1 MNKVLYIFLSLFMCL
16 PFYEGR
22 AHNDYPFIHINSS
35 NSGLS
40 YDDCRAIF
48 QDSRGFMWFGTYKG
62 LNRYDGKRFTVYDRD
77 DLCGVSDFIHA
88 IAEDGDGNLWIGT
101 DNGLLVY
108 DYEAD
113 IFRVFDKISDK
124 GTAIHN
130 KVSYIQKDSRETIW
144 IAVNGQGLFSYD
156 VASESLKNF
165 FFEDGR
171 QTLCAN
177 IRTLEPDHHGGL
189 WIALYYAGLYHSDA
203 SMTSLV
209 PVENYKGIRL
219 ESDNIE
225 GIVVSP
231 TENDVLYF
239 SSVKNGLCQLNVR
252 TGQIQRLIPVSDDSL
267 PNGLVCHRGVTLW
280 MSTTNGLYRYDI
292 LSGTYSLIKSDTSDV
307 FSISHNYVFDV
318 YLDRYDGLW
327 VSTKYNGINYCSTA
341 QKWFKKHY
349 MINGR
354 PLDDYVISGLV
365 SDVKGN
371 ILITTES
378 GRFLKYDQSTG
389 KLSEFGPSSIKGID
403 LISPCIDG
411 DYLWLGSM
419 RGLYRYDMKSG
430 SLRLYDALS
439 RKADLPDDRV
449 GTVYLADNGTL
460 YIGTT
465 LGLSYYNRQTDS
477 FESISDFDG
486 INVTS
491 LSEDSFGKI
500 WISTYA
506 NGIYCYDSSKG
517 KILRHF
523 SSSQTGNNKIPTDK
537 ISSIYVDSKDR
548 VWAVGLTY
556 GFSVYESG
564 LGRFKSYDSKTCSGM
579 CTDVCFNAIEDNNGN
594 IWISSDKG
602 LLEVNPQTMDMAWYT
617 VRDGLLDDVLKR
629 GVLKTQDG
637 DLYFA
642 SQSGFVRFNPSEFRL
657 DANYKIIISG
667 FTVADSLVK
676 PSDEDSPLSKNV
688 DLVDK
693 ISLKPGQNSFGFT
706 FSLMNGTGP
715 KARIQCMLEGY
726 EKAWSDIS
734 SDQEAYFYNV
744 PAGKYKL
751 KVRYSSD
758 GKSWFAGHNDVNVEV
773 AEEFW
778 KSDAAIAVYV
788 LLSCLI
794 IGLIARQLNERSK
807 KKLQQQE
814 EKSRIEREKAFLKE
828 KMEFFSEVIHEIKT
842 PLTLM
847 ITPLRT
853 IMESEDALD
862 ENLKKNLNIINSS
875 TEYMGTLVR
884 ELLDFMSVEEH
895 GYVLDL
901 RNMDIVANLKS
912 TCNNF
917 AEIAKERG
925 LQIDVDSQSES
936 VIVAADRKALV
947 KIFNNL
953 IHNAVKYAES
963 WINVCVA
970 EEQDSVVI
978 RFANDGPQIP
988 ADRRAD
994 IFKPFVKFT
1003 AGNQYAAQSFGI
1015 GLSMAR
1021 KLVEIHGGT
1030 LELTDNSEFTEFV
1043 VTIPLNMREEE
1054 MENEREPFAA
1064 DSKLPSL
1071 LLVEDSLELSQYL
1084 SHELTA
1090 QYNVLHAFSAEKGLK
1105 LLQARSVDLILTD
1118 VGLPGM
1124 SGVEFCAELQ
1134 SNRTLSHIPVIV
1146 LSAMSSADI
1155 KTRCIENGAAM
1166 YIEKPFSMSYLKA
1179 CIGRVVKAGKKSD
1192 DVILDSAAAL
1202 QTLRKMNIMDRDA
1215 EFIEKLD
1222 EVILENLTDD
1232 TFGSKQMEEALFMSR
1247 STLARKIREI
1257 YDMTPNDY
1265 LKHKRLSVAT
1275 QMLMNKNVR
1284 INEVA
1289 RAVGFRS
1296 ASYFTKCFKA
1306 EYGVLPAEYISEK
1319 NK

>member
-35 NSGLS
+35 NSDLS
-40 YDDCRAIF
+40 YDDCRVIF

-101 DNGLLVY
+101 DNGLLIY
-108 DYEAD
+108 DYVAD
-113 IFRVFDKISDK
+113 IFRIFDNVSDK
-124 GTAIHN
+124 GTVIHN
-130 KVSYIQKDSRETIW
+130 KVNHISKDSKGIIW

-156 VASESLKNF
+156 ESSGTLNNF
-165 FFEDGR
+165 FFENGK
-171 QTLCAN
+171 QTLSAN

-189 WIALYYAGLYHSDA
+189 WIALYYAGLYHWDS
-203 SMTSLV
+203 SMTSLAQ
-209 PVENYKGIRL
+209 VENYNGIRL
-219 ESDNIE
+219 GSDNIE
-225 GIVVSP
+225 GLVVSP

-239 SSVKNGLCQLNVR
+239 SSVKNGLCQLHVR
-252 TGQIQRLIPVSDDSL
+252 TGQVKRLIPIYDESL
-267 PNGLVCHRGVTLW
+267 PNGLVCHRDRTLW

-292 LSGTYSLIKSDTSDV
+292 LSGTYDVLKSDINDR
-307 FSISHNYVFDV
+307 FSISHNYVFAV
-318 YLDRYDGLW
+318 CLDKHDGLW

-349 MINGR
+349 MIGDR
-354 PLDDYVISGLV
+354 PLDDYIISGLV
-365 SDVKGN
+365 DDYNGN
-371 ILITTES
+371 ILISTES
-378 GRFLKYDQSTG
+378 GRFLKYNQTSG

-403 LISPCIDG
+403 LISPCVDG
-411 DYLWLGSM
+411 GYLWIGSM

-439 RKADLPDDRV
+439 QKADLPDDRV
-449 GTVYLADNGTL
+449 GTVYLSDNGTL

-465 LGLSYYNRQTDS
+465 LGLSYYNRQKDT

-486 INVTS
+486 VNVTS
-491 LSEDSFGKI
+491 LSEDSSGKI

-506 NGIYCYDSSKG
+506 NGIYCFDADAG
-517 KILRHF
+517 NILRHF
-523 SSSQTGNNKIPTDK
+523 SSAQTGSNRIPTDK
-537 ISSIYVDSKDR
+537 ISSIFVDSKDR

-556 GFSVYESG
+556 GFSVYESAVG
-564 LGRFKSYDSKTCSGM
+564 QFRSYDSKTCSGL
-579 CTDVCFNAIEDNNGN
+579 CTDVYFNAIEDNNGN
-594 IWISSDKG
+594 VWISSDKG

-629 GVLKTQDG
+629 GVLKTQGG

-642 SQSGFVRFNPSEFRL
+642 SQSGFVRFNPSEFRH
-657 DANYKIIISG
+657 DTNYKIIISG
-667 FTVADSLVK
+667 FTIADSLVK
-676 PSDEDSPLSKNV
+676 PSDEDSPLSRNV

-706 FSLMNGTGP
+706 FSLMNGTDP
-715 KARIQCMLEGY
+715 KSRVQCMLDGY
-726 EKAWSDIS
+726 EKGWSDIS
-734 SDQEAYFYNV
+734 SEQEAYFYNV
-744 PAGKYKL
+744 PAGKYRL

-758 GKSWFAGHNDVNVEV
+758 GKTWFSGHKDVNIEI

-778 KSDAAIAVYV
+778 QSDVAMVFYV
-788 LLSCLI
+788 LFVCLI
-794 IGLIARQLNERSK
+794 IALIARQTNVRSK
-807 KKLQQQE
+807 KKLQQLE

-847 ITPLRT
+847 ITPLKT
-853 IMESEDALD
+853 IMESEDVLD
-862 ENLKKNLNIINSS
+862 EDLRKNLHIINNS
-875 TEYMGTLVR
+875 TDYMGSLVR
-884 ELLDFMSVEEH
+884 ELLEFMSVEEH

-901 RNMDIVANLKS
+901 RKMNVVANLKS

-917 AEIAKERG
+917 SEIANERG
-925 LQIDVDSQSES
+925 LKIDVGCENDSI
-936 VIVAADRKALV
+936 IVAADRKALV

-963 WINVCVA
+963 WINVCVT
-970 EEQDSVVI
+970 EEQDCVII

-1021 KLVEIHGGT
+1021 KLVEIHGGS
-1030 LELTDNSEFTEFV
+1030 LDLTDNSEFTEFV
-1043 VTIPLNMREEE
+1043 LTIPLNLRDEE
-1054 MENEREPFAA
+1054 PGQTSDTGVS
-1064 DSKLPSL
+1064 DSRLPSL
-1071 LLVEDSLELSQYL
+1071 LLVEDSFELSQYL

-1090 QYNVLHAFSAEKGLK
+1090 QYNILHAFSAESGLK
-1105 LLQARSVDLILTD
+1105 LLQGRSVDLILTD
-1118 VGLPGM
+1118 IGLPGM
-1124 SGVEFCAELQ
+1124 SGVDFCAELQ
-1134 SNRTLSHIPVIV
+1134 SSRTLSHIPVIV

-1179 CIGRVVKAGKKSD
+1179 CIDRVVKNGKKSD
-1192 DVILDSAAAL
+1192 DLILDSAAAL
-1202 QTLRKMNIMDRDA
+1202 QTLRKMNIMDRDV

-1222 EVILENLTDD
+1222 EVILKYLADD

-1247 STLARKIREI
+1247 STLARKMREI

-1275 QMLMNKNVR
+1275 QMLMQKNVR

-1306 EYGVLPAEYISEK
+1306 EYGLLPAEYINEK